1 MGQGWGIPEH
11 IVGGGGGVEMC
22 DLHLGHK
29 MKSVDFIS

>member
-11 IVGGGGGVEMC
+11 IVGGGGVEMC